1 MNNFNR
7 KEMFYSLPIQSMCAI
22 FSPVRHINTHTMDYT
37 TRLNK
42 IDKELTDLRA
52 MDAKLEKELNSELA
66 RMRRNISEARQ
77 LLDDCKR
84 TNWKN
89 K

>member
-1 MNNFNR
+1 
-7 KEMFYSLPIQSMCAI
+7 
-22 FSPVRHINTHTMDYT
+22 MDYT